1 MKSEN
6 IKIFLLPASSRL
18 GQKVHVELLNWI
30 FIGFTQAVR
39 DPHVRKPESLGQEV
53 ASLQPTSTASH
64 LQPWLAS
71 KHSWGRVAI
80 PRRQGHGLEFPE
92 AAGCSPRFPAPPS
105 FNPRGKVKSAL
116 LTSQSTQTDTN
127 CSQGSPAPSAR
138 GQLLP

>member
-6 IKIFLLPASSRL
+6 ITIFLLPASSRS

-30 FIGFTQAVR
+30 FTGFTQAVR

-53 ASLQPTSTASH
+53 ASLQASH
-64 LQPWLAS
+64 PQPWLAS

-92 AAGCSPRFPAPPS
+92 AAGCSPSFPAPPS
-105 FNPRGKVKSAL
+105 FSPRGKVKSAL
-116 LTSQSTQTDTN
+116 LTSQATQTDTS